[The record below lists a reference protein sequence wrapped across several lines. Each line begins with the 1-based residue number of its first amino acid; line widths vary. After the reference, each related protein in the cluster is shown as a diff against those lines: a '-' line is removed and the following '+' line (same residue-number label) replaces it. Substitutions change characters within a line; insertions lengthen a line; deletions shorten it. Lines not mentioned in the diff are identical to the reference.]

1 MKVESVLVIFFF
13 KNFADLKGVLQLN
26 YERMVDV
33 CQDVPLQLCSHSV
46 PHLKKQCL

>member
-33 CQDVPLQLCSHSV
+33 CQDVPLQLSSNSV
-46 PHLKKQCL
+46 PHLKKQYL